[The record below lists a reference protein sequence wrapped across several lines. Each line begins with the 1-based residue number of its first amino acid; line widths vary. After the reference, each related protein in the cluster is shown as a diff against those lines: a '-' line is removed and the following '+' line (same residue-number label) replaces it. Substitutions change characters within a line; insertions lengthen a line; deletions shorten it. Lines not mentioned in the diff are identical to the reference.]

1 MSTVTKHLPRVI
13 VGMITLIVL
22 ASCDEPFVRDNP
34 FDPGAE
40 AYQPRFSA
48 TVSHLEAEWIRIDWE
63 DLPGSTGFVVE
74 RSLDGGEYEEIA
86 RLEGMVSSYADST
99 EVAGTYRYRV
109 TRETL
114 SGRTV
119 TVTTGSLYLGHW
131 LPAGSRPFPAND
143 IEEAVTL
150 RDGRVLIVRPNGSV
164 ETSDGLILDPA
175 TLNWTVVS
183 PIPLSSIT
191 SITVLDDGRVLALGG
206 YGGYAHLWPQMGMVI
221 FDPETLNWTELPEPP
236 YPPADIYA
244 PVAFYHID
252 GTKVLLSF
260 QAVHTPHP
268 AIPRRHTRVETVA
281 YIFDI
286 KTEEYRPIEAPPI
299 GGTVALASM
308 TGVVRASD
316 HEIRAFVGIECSDTV
331 LDPCSGGSYALTYDI
346 LAEEWTMRASAIADH
361 LLPLSDYRYIQRG
374 DSFTFL
380 VDDGPTLRVRTI
392 GDGTVV
398 NYHIMDNGYVIGGDQ
413 ILVVERDP
421 VRIRRY
427 AGPSRSVSVG
437 TTTLMISGNRLM
449 AANRY
454 ASGVWVSR
462 PIDDL
467 PEIPL

>member
-1 MSTVTKHLPRVI
+1 
-13 VGMITLIVL
+13 MIALIVL

-34 FDPGAE
+34 FDPAASIYAPE
-40 AYQPRFSA
+40 LSA
-48 TVSHLEAEWIRIDWE
+48 TVRHLGAEWACVEWDE
-63 DLPGSTGFVVE
+63 LPASTGFILE
-74 RSLDGGEYEEIA
+74 RRRDGDAYEEIA
-86 RLEGMVSSYADST
+86 HLDGTVSSYADST

-119 TVTTGSLYLGHW
+119 TATTDSMHFGHW
-131 LPAGSRPFPAND
+131 LPAGSRPFPANA
-143 IEEAVTL
+143 IEKAVTL
-150 RDGRVLIVRPNGSV
+150 RDGRILIIRPYESLK
-164 ETSDGLILDPA
+164 GLILDPI
-175 TLNWTVVS
+175 TLTWAEVPPV
-183 PIPLSSIT
+183 PLGRIT
-191 SITVLDDGRVLALGG
+191 SITVLDDGRVLALGV
-206 YGGYAHLWPQMGMVI
+206 YGIYAYISPRIGMAV
-221 FDPETLNWTELPEPP
+221 FEPETLSWTALPEPP
-236 YPPADIYA
+236 YPPADTYA
-244 PVAFYHID
+244 PVVFYHM
-252 GTKVLLSF
+252 GGAKVLLSF

-299 GGTVALASM
+299 GGTVTLASM
-308 TGVVRASD
+308 IGVVRASA

-346 LAEEWTMRASAIADH
+346 LAEEWTMRASAIADN